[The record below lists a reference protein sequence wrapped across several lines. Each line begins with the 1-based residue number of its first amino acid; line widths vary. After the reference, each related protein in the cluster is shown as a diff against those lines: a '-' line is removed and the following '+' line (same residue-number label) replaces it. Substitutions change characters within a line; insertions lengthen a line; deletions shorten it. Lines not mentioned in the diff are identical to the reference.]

1 MTLRRSTR
9 LYSWNTM
16 PMRRRAM
23 RRAPRG
29 SATRSCPSKITCPA
43 VGSTSRLMQRIRVDL
58 PVPEGPMTAMSA
70 RYSNS
75 STMPRSTGWPG
86 LYSLTS
92 PRTES
97 AALTLFL
104 ALCGCFGFLPGE
116 RVERRLVELLA
127 AAFGDLPHQV
137 PVLLV
142 IDREEAVGAVER
154 LLHLGREAVS
164 VETLEQ
170 RVAQLRLEGVRVR
183 KRRGRKRLA
192 AVEDAEVL
200 GFYLSAVD
208 HALEHVGGHRAAVEV
223 AGAHRLDLRRVRLHL
238 VEHHARA
245 GALRQVVGKRL
256 EDVLVHRG
264 ILHRGVGEDQR
275 GRVLELFRIFRRI
288 GDEVVVLVAVK
299 QVEIAAIRAALL
311 RERLPG
317 GEAER
322 DCNASACQR
331 SHVVLLRKNN
341 ISLEFA

>member
-58 PVPEGPMTAMSA
+58 PVPEGPMTALMPRASKS
-70 RYSNS
+70 RSI
-75 STMPRSTGWPG
+75 PRSTGLPG
-86 LYSLTS
+86 TYSLTS

-104 ALCGCFGFLPGE
+104 ALCGRFGFLPGE

-127 AAFGDLPHQV
+127 AAFGDLPHQG

-170 RVAQLRLEGVRVR
+170 RVAQRQL
-183 KRRGRKRLA
+183 KRS
-192 AVEDAEVL
+192 EE
-200 GFYLSAVD
+200 
-208 HALEHVGGHRAAVEV
+208 
-223 AGAHRLDLRRVRLHL
+223 RRV
-238 VEHHARA
+238 
-245 GALRQVVGKRL
+245 GK
-256 EDVLVHRG
+256 E
-264 ILHRGVGEDQR
+264 
-275 GRVLELFRIFRRI
+275 
-288 GDEVVVLVAVK
+288 
-299 QVEIAAIRAALL
+299 
-311 RERLPG
+311 
-317 GEAER
+317 
-322 DCNASACQR
+322 CR
-331 SHVVLLRKNN
+331 SRWSPYH
-341 ISLEFA
+341 